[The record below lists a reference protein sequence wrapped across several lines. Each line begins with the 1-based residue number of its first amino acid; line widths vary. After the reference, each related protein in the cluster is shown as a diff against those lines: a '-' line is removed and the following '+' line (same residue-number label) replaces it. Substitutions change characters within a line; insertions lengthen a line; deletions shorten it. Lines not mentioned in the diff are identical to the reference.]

1 MQFIHMYRERL
12 EENTQI
18 LRGLFL
24 TGGMAN
30 FVCMCSSIFSKVSK
44 MTLYHIIIRK
54 NAI

>member
-12 EENTQI
+12 EENTLKI

-44 MTLYHIIIRK
+44 MTLPYY
-54 NAI
+54 N